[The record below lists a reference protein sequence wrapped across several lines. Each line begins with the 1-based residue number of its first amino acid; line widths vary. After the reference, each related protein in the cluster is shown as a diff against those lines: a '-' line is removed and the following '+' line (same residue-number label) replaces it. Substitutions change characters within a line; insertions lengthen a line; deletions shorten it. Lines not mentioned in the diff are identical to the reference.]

1 MAESKSALT
10 DEGLR
15 YAALHPEQFDYIPGH
30 EGETLYAL
38 PTPRLRRL
46 ARALR
51 SAIPNL
57 ATKHSRMEWHV
68 IYTRQKVDYMVH
80 DLSQLQRRIAD
91 LTFEGKVDEMFT
103 LRPLERKINEMQ
115 QILTRLDDSI
125 RTILRRLPETPVE

>member
-30 EGETLYAL
+30 EGEALYAL

-57 ATKHSRMEWHV
+57 TTKHSRMECHV

-80 DLSQLQRRIAD
+80 DLFQLQRSVNGAA
-91 LTFEGKVDEMFT
+91 FEQKVHEMFT
-103 LRPLERKINEMQ
+103 LEPLERKINEMQ
-115 QILTRLDDSI
+115 QTLTRLDGLM
-125 RTILRRLPETPVE
+125 RTILRRLPETKAT